1 MQKTLKML
9 RLPEVMDKVGLKTSQ
24 IYAMMAEGAFPSAR
38 QITGR
43 AVGWFEH
50 EIDEWLL
57 ARPIMTAM
65 AGKKGVWLVAS
76 ASATPPKTESM

>member
-24 IYAMMAEGAFPSAR
+24 IYAMMAEGTFPCAR

-57 ARPIMTAM
+57 ARPVMTAM
-65 AGKKGVWLVAS
+65 AGKKGIRLVPS
-76 ASATPPKTESM
+76 TSETLSEP

>member
-9 RLPEVMDKVGLKTSQ
+9 RLPDVMDKVGLKTSK
-24 IYAMMAEGAFPSAR
+24 IYDMMAEGTFPIAR

-50 EIDEWLL
+50 EVDEWLL
-57 ARPIMTAM
+57 ARPVATVKG
-65 AGKKGVWLVAS
+65 GKVNG
-76 ASATPPKTESM
+76 

>member
-24 IYAMMAEGAFPSAR
+24 IYAMMAEGTFPTAR

-57 ARPIMTAM
+57 ARPVMTAM
-65 AGKKGVWLVAS
+65 AGKKGARLVPS
-76 ASATPPKTESM
+76 TGETLTQP

>member
-24 IYAMMAEGAFPSAR
+24 IYAMMAEGTFPRSR
-38 QITGR
+38 LITGR

-57 ARPIMTAM
+57 ARPVMSAM
-65 AGKKGVWLVAS
+65 AGKKGFRL
-76 ASATPPKTESM
+76 TPSMYETSTEP

>member
-1 MQKTLKML
+1 MHKTLKML

-24 IYAMMAEGAFPSAR
+24 IYAMMAEGEFPSAR

-57 ARPIMTAM
+57 ARPAMTAM
-65 AGKKGVWLVAS
+65 KGKKGIRLAPPS
-76 ASATPPKTESM
+76 SGTPTEV

>member
-24 IYAMMAEGAFPSAR
+24 IYAMMAEGTFPSAR

-50 EIDEWLL
+50 EVDEWLL
-57 ARPIMTAM
+57 ARPVMTAM
-65 AGKKGVWLVAS
+65 AGKKGVRLVAT
-76 ASATPPKTESM
+76 ASEIPTKP

>member
-24 IYAMMAEGAFPSAR
+24 IYAMMAEGAFPCAR

-57 ARPIMTAM
+57 ARPIMTVM
-65 AGKKGVWLVAS
+65 AAKKGIRLVAS
-76 ASATPPKTESM
+76 ASATLPNESM